1 MSRLE
6 RLSRSADSR
15 LRRIESD
22 LAARDA
28 WLSRLMAPAR
38 GPRLPASLALANLLG
53 RWRQHR
59 R

>member
-6 RLSRSADSR
+6 QLSRSADSR
-15 LRRIESD
+15 LRRIENN

-38 GPRLPASLALANLLG
+38 GPRPTASAALASLLG
-53 RWRQHR
+53 RWRQNR